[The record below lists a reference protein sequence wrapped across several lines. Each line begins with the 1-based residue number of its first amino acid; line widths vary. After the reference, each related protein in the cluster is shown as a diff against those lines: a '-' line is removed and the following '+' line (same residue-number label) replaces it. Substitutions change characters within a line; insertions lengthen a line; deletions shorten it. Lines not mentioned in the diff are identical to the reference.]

1 MLSALRCSNGN
12 SEWVVGCTGL
22 EFWDHGL
29 LYLSGTRS
37 RVSRSPRERAEREEG
52 GGCKHPNLG
61 TERGRRARGVTQTGR
76 KKISSAFWMLGKGQ
90 Q

>member
-1 MLSALRCSNGN
+1 M
-12 SEWVVGCTGL
+12 
-22 EFWDHGL
+22 
-29 LYLSGTRS
+29 
-37 RVSRSPRERAEREEG
+37 SRSPRERAEREEG